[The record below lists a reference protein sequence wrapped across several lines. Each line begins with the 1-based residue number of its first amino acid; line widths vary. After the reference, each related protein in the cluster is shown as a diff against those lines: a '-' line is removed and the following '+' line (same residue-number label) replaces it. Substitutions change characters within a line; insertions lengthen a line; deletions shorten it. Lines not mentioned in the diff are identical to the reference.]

1 MTTKAKTA
9 DTAPKVPAT
18 AAEARALA
26 ERLAAEEATTRK
38 AQQAARTAA
47 RAATARDLLATY
59 VDGDLKNA
67 LNTAIKAENTAAET
81 APFNVATWIQARADH
96 RIAYRVHAIVEHF
109 LVTGPIWEGDGRPH
123 DASGSAMPAPRYVR
137 PHVQGRNGQDD
148 VLRVIPGNIPNGID
162 NAIGEAAF
170 AAERAALAHVRD
182 LLHQAEETAVNTS
195 SNDK

>member
-26 ERLAAEEATTRK
+26 ERLAAEEAATRK

-47 RAATARDLLATY
+47 RAAAARDLLATY

-67 LNTAIKAENTAAET
+67 VDTATEAENTAANT
-81 APFNVATWIQARADH
+81 APFNVAAWMQARADH
-96 RIAYRVHAIVEHF
+96 RIAYRVHATVEHF
-109 LVTGPIWEGDGRPH
+109 LVSGPIWEGDGRPH
-123 DASGSAMPAPRYVR
+123 DTGQGMPAARYIR
-137 PHVQGRNGQDD
+137 PHVQARSGQDD
-148 VLRVIPGNIPNGID
+148 RLRLLGGNVPNGID
-162 NAIGEAAF
+162 NAIGEAVF
-170 AAERAALAHVRD
+170 AAERAALAHVRN

-195 SNDK
+195 SSDK